1 MSSNSSHAVPQQQQD
16 AGVVDKYDDY
26 SLRTV
31 PESQI
36 KSTWDIALVR
46 MGFTVSASDLV
57 FGYTLGLYF
66 SFTNALLIAVA
77 YSAIISVVSILMGI
91 IGVRERTSFALSS
104 RFAFGREG
112 SRLPSLIMAVI
123 IAAFYGYILG
133 ITVDVFPKAGL
144 AGEIGYSIGLG
155 ILFLVISG
163 LGFERGLKW
172 IGRFGVPLMIILVV
186 VAVIVTVSEAGGFGA
201 IVDAVPQQAG
211 KMALPAII
219 GLGVAKW
226 LAGATVTPD
235 LLRVGRNTG
244 TVVTTTV
251 AEFLVGNLGFNLL
264 GLILGLGLGKSDLGV
279 AFGLIGMTWLA
290 TIAFVVQS
298 ITVEM
303 NELYAASL
311 ATSNA
316 IGLRRTATNIIV
328 GVIGI
333 GIGFYG
339 ISQGIIASFL
349 TFIGYVGYALP
360 AIPAI
365 IIADY
370 FIVQRMHYP
379 AGLSGLPAVNWRAI
393 AAFVLTIGINLYLGL
408 GAGDTLWHSL
418 PLIGGVIY
426 ILLSIPQM
434 RDAWSRPNP
443 ASSEPT
449 LQPTR

>member
-201 IVDAVPQQAG
+201 IVNAVPQQAG

-235 LLRVGRNTG
+235 LLRFGRNTG

-251 AEFLVGNLGFNLL
+251 AEFLVGNLGFNL
-264 GLILGLGLGKSDLGV
+264 
-279 AFGLIGMTWLA
+279 
-290 TIAFVVQS
+290 
-298 ITVEM
+298 
-303 NELYAASL
+303 
-311 ATSNA
+311 
-316 IGLRRTATNIIV
+316 
-328 GVIGI
+328 
-333 GIGFYG
+333 
-339 ISQGIIASFL
+339 
-349 TFIGYVGYALP
+349 
-360 AIPAI
+360 
-365 IIADY
+365 
-370 FIVQRMHYP
+370 
-379 AGLSGLPAVNWRAI
+379 
-393 AAFVLTIGINLYLGL
+393 
-408 GAGDTLWHSL
+408 
-418 PLIGGVIY
+418 
-426 ILLSIPQM
+426 
-434 RDAWSRPNP
+434 
-443 ASSEPT
+443 
-449 LQPTR
+449 